1 MTSEHKTTNLY
12 AVLLAVILL
21 FFGIFLRVI
30 RADLT
35 PGILP
40 NFSPL
45 MAAALCGAVFIPG
58 WLGLVMPLAALMLSD
73 ALLNAHDGI
82 PLISSQVLWT
92 LPCYF
97 IAVAIGWSLR
107 SRNSLTPV
115 LCGTFVSSFL
125 FYGITNTGS
134 WLGLTAYPQNFSGW
148 IQALTVGLPGFPP
161 TWTFFRNSLVSDLLF
176 AALFVLVERL
186 PVMKTSEARVTA

>member
-1 MTSEHKTTNLY
+1 
-12 AVLLAVILL
+12 
-21 FFGIFLRVI
+21 
-30 RADLT
+30 
-35 PGILP
+35 
-40 NFSPL
+40 

-92 LPCYF
+92 LPCYL